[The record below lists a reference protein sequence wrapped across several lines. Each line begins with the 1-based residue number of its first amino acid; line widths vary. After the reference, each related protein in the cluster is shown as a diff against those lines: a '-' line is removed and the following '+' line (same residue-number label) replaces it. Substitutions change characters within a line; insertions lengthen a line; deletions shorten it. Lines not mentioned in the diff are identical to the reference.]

1 MKSQRRVP
9 IGDYGLIGDTRT
21 AALVGTDGSID
32 WMCLPRF
39 DSPPIFGRL
48 VGGDEA
54 GCFMI
59 GPDEPATLVDS
70 RYRGDTATLERT
82 WAVDGGR
89 LVLADSMVGEVA
101 GSMLPVNM
109 LVRRISIQGR
119 PIQIRVKLAPRF
131 GYDRRPARRIR
142 RHQGTLIIDH
152 GDLSLA
158 VTSDAPEL
166 LAPDR
171 PTIMEVTPGQPV
183 TVVMSAAYRRPLFL
197 VPPSVAAE
205 EAGRDET
212 RWQRW
217 ADTLIT
223 GPHHRLI
230 LVRSLITLKL
240 LTYSPS
246 GAPVAAP
253 TTSLPEAV
261 GGSRNW
267 DYRYAWPRDAS
278 MGISAFLA
286 AGKDREALGF
296 LAWLLHASRLDRPR
310 LPAVF
315 TLDGRPVADER
326 ELAEW
331 PGYADSR
338 PVRVGNGARAQ
349 HQLDGYGWVLDAAWQ
364 LTRTGHRLDTESWRT
379 MRAFTNHVTRTWMR
393 PDAGIWERRDRPLHH
408 VHSKLMAWLA
418 LDRALRIAGKRGGT
432 PRRLPQWRDTVEIL
446 GHQVRS
452 RGFNPEIGSYTAAY
466 GSDDLDA
473 ALLLVP
479 WIGIEPHDSPRI
491 VSTIK
496 AIRERLG
503 AGGPLLYRYRNA
515 DGLTGDEGAFLP
527 CSFWLVHALVRTGQ
541 RSQAEAV
548 FEDLLDLG
556 TALGLYAEEIDPSN
570 LQHLGNY
577 PQALTH
583 SALLQAASALNS

>member
-1 MKSQRRVP
+1 VKSQRRVP

-101 GSMLPVNM
+101 GSMLPDNM

-131 GYDRRPARRIR
+131 GYDRRPARRVR

-183 TVVMSAAYRRPLFL
+183 TVVMSAAHRGPLFL

-205 EAGRDET
+205 EADRDET

-223 GPHHRLI
+223 GPHHRRI

-310 LPAVF
+310 LPAMF
-315 TLDGRPVADER
+315 TLDGRPVAHER

-349 HQLDGYGWVLDAAWQ
+349 HQLDGYGWVLEAAWQ

-379 MRAFTNHVTRTWMR
+379 MRAFTNHVTRTWMG

-432 PRRLPQWRDTVEIL
+432 PRRRPQWREMLERL
-446 GHQVRS
+446 GDEVRS
-452 RGFNPEIGSYTAAY
+452 RGFNPDIGSYTAAY

>member
-70 RYRGDTATLERT
+70 RYRGDTTTLERT

-223 GPHHRLI
+223 GPHHRRILI
-230 LVRSLITLKL
+230 RSLITLKL

-261 GGSRNW
+261 GGRRNW

-278 MGISAFLA
+278 MGINSFLA

-310 LPAVF
+310 LPAMF
-315 TLDGRPVADER
+315 TLDGRPVPHER

-379 MRAFTNHVTRTWMR
+379 MRAFTNHVTRTWMA

-452 RGFNPEIGSYTAAY
+452 RGFNPDIGSYTAAY